1 MSRDARSEIYRPE
14 EVAVVHVMAK
24 TVRSIYL
31 FGTDELT
38 EKCYDHRR
46 DWIEKQLIHQ
56 AKYFGIDLLAN
67 AIMSNHF
74 HLVLCS
80 RPDVVSTWDDT
91 EVANRWLH
99 LCPKRKD
106 ALGNPQE
113 PNERELDSIRTKPE
127 EVKKIRSRLSDISWW
142 MRLCCQK
149 IAQRANYESGENGRF
164 FNGRFKAT
172 RLLDEQSILA
182 CMIYVDLNPIRAGI
196 AVTVETSSH
205 TSIIKRIKAMNELNK
220 QLAERSDAHL
230 RPIEIKQNE
239 DGQVQVAV
247 KSKDQK
253 RCSNKGVLEVSI
265 IEYFKLA
272 DYTARLRKI
281 GKVGY
286 TPASLPPIL
295 ERIGFDLKTWESW
308 TSDFGSLFSQAA
320 GTKASVTKARTLGS
334 NRKIYCPA
342 YHTKRS

>member
-1 MSRDARSEIYRPE
+1 MSRDARSEIYRPD

-31 FGTDELT
+31 FGTDEFT

-46 DWIEKQLIHQ
+46 DWIEQQLIHQ

-80 RPDVVSTWDDT
+80 RPDVVSSWDDT

-106 ALGNPQE
+106 ALGKPME
-113 PNERELDSIRTKPE
+113 PTAKELDAIRTKPE
-127 EVKKIRSRLSDISWW
+127 EVKKIRTRLSDISWW

-149 IAQRANYESGENGRF
+149 IAQRANYETKENGRF
-164 FNGRFKAT
+164 FNGRFKAM
-172 RLLDEQSILA
+172 RLLDEQAILA
-182 CMIYVDLNPIRAGI
+182 CMVYVDLNPIRAGI

-205 TSIIKRIKAMNELNK
+205 TSIIKRIKALIELNK
-220 QLAERSDAHL
+220 QLAERADCHL
-230 RPIEIKQNE
+230 RPIEIRQDNN
-239 DGQVQVAV
+239 GQVQVVV
-247 KSKDQK
+247 KSKEQT
-253 RCSNKGVLEVSI
+253 RCSDKGTFPFSTIDYL
-265 IEYFKLA
+265 KLA
-272 DYTARLRKI
+272 DYTAKLQKP

-286 TPASLPPIL
+286 TPGALPPLL
-295 ERIGFDLKTWESW
+295 ERIGFDRKTWQLW
-308 TSDFGSLFSQAA
+308 TSEFSTLFSQAA
-320 GTKASVTKARTLGS
+320 GRKASITNARTLVS
-334 NRKIYCPA
+334 KRKVYCPA
-342 YHTKRS
+342 YRTKRS